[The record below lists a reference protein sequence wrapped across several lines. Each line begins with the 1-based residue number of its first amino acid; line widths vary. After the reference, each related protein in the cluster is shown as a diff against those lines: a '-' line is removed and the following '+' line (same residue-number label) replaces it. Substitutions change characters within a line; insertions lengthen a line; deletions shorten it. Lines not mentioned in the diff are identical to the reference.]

1 MRTNLEMMAGVLF
14 LGAAVGAGLL
24 LGGCSS
30 SSDRKE
36 IACDGTQMGMAE
48 PLAGYDDVKN
58 VSRMGGMTFA
68 GQPTEAALA
77 RYAAEGGTM
86 VIDIRTHEG
95 KDGASFDEAATVAGL
110 GMAYVHIPVSPATMS
125 TDDVKRFAEALRE
138 SDGPVMVHC
147 GSSNRVGGL
156 WAAFVAL
163 EKGCPTEK
171 AIEKGKAAG
180 MRSASVEEAARRVIG
195 EGKE

>member
-1 MRTNLEMMAGVLF
+1 MTVALIASAA
-14 LGAAVGAGLL
+14 LGMGL

-30 SSDRKE
+30 SCKTRTIE
-36 IACDGTQMGMAE
+36 CGTEPIQCETAPMGMAE

-58 VSRMGGMTFA
+58 VSRMGGLTFA

-86 VIDIRTHEG
+86 VIDLRTHQG
-95 KDGASFDEAATVAGL
+95 SDGANFDEAATVAEL
-110 GMAYVHIPVSPATMS
+110 GMAYVHIPMSAATMS
-125 TDDVKRFAEALRE
+125 TEDVKRFAEALRE
-138 SDGPVMVHC
+138 AKGPVMVHC

-180 MRSASVEEAARRVIG
+180 MRSASVEEAARRVIAEGG
-195 EGKE
+195 E